1 MEIEE
6 IKKNKFWAGA
16 VLFNPQTRQMLM
28 QKRDAF
34 APVNPNKW
42 ALFGGGGEP
51 GEDPLRCLVRE
62 LKEELGVDFSP
73 SAFTPLRDYLN
84 ERLATWRYTYIAE
97 HTLEKSEMVLGE
109 GESFD
114 WIPFDE
120 VLKLDLTDTTRL
132 DIEFFLQ
139 KRA

>member
-1 MEIEE
+1 MEIED
-6 IKKNKFWAGA
+6 IKRNRFWAGA
-16 VLFNPQTRQMLM
+16 ILFNPQTQQILM

-51 GEDPLRCLVRE
+51 GEDPLACLVRE
-62 LKEELGVDFSP
+62 LKEELSVDISP
-73 SAFTPLRDYLN
+73 SAFTPLQDYLN
-84 ERLATWRYTYIAE
+84 ERLATWRYTYVAE
-97 HTLEKSEMVLGE
+97 HRLEKSEMVLGE
-109 GESFD
+109 GEDFD
-114 WIPFDE
+114 WIPFNE

-139 KRA
+139 SR